1 MIFNPMFSYGAY
13 ASEASSLML
22 DIAAVAKAKCPFT
35 ILSSLVLL
43 GFSVFPAFRYLSLLR
58 GLSQLSTLFQV
69 QDVQMTV
76 LRTSLFY
83 I

>member
-1 MIFNPMFSYGAY
+1 MVLY

-35 ILSSLVLL
+35 ILSSL
-43 GFSVFPAFRYLSLLR
+43 GFSVFPAFRYLSLLH